1 MKVCKICN
9 IEKEINQFPKNK
21 KMKDGLLN
29 SCKTCLNKRRKI
41 SYKKNI
47 DKRKEYLSKNKEKIK
62 ERFKKYHKSYYNDNR
77 EKILD
82 YQKIY
87 RLKNIDMKKEYEKKY
102 RSENKDKRSKYHKER
117 IKNDILY
124 RIGILIRRSIGD
136 LFKRKSIEKVNTTQQ
151 ILGCSFEEFKL
162 HLESKFETWMN
173 WKNKGL
179 YNGEFNY
186 GWDIDHIIPLSSA
199 INEEEILKLCN
210 YKNLQPLCS
219 KINRDIKKDKII

>member
-1 MKVCKICN
+1 MENTKLNNNWVFWFHDPTDNNWDITSYKKIYEMETIHDFWSLYNRIDSNIVENSMKVCKICN

-117 IKNDILY
+117 IKN
-124 RIGILIRRSIGD
+124 
-136 LFKRKSIEKVNTTQQ
+136 
-151 ILGCSFEEFKL
+151 
-162 HLESKFETWMN
+162 
-173 WKNKGL
+173 
-179 YNGEFNY
+179 
-186 GWDIDHIIPLSSA
+186 
-199 INEEEILKLCN
+199 
-210 YKNLQPLCS
+210 
-219 KINRDIKKDKII
+219 IK